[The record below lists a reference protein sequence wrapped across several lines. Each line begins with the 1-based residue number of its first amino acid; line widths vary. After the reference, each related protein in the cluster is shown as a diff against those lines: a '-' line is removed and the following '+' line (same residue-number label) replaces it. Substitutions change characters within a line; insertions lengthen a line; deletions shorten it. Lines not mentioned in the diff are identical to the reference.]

1 MRSDQCIE
9 LRHICSDY
17 CFVAV
22 YLPGFPATEEYT
34 FTCTVTYFINLGNQN
49 SKSEP
54 LLPTN
59 QKPSCSSFT
68 YQAPQITKKQK
79 SHFSNWFAKKQLINQ
94 KKMTL
99 KLTFQLTL
107 SRMQRISSRIAL
119 TFWVLLL
126 AKPNFSHSMSSNVE

>member
-1 MRSDQCIE
+1 VRSDQCIE

-54 LLPTN
+54 LLLTN

-99 KLTFQLTL
+99 ELTFQLTL

-126 AKPNFSHSMSSNVE
+126 AKPNFFPFNVLKC